1 MIENLPKNKKKIK
14 NFAEEI
20 QIIKCSNANYETI
33 HLYDNAKKTQWFYD
47 LSTHLDDKLSLIQI
61 KFKCW
66 NDNKFSFMHSQ
77 I

>member
-33 HLYDNAKKTQWFYD
+33 HLYDNAKKNPMI
-47 LSTHLDDKLSLIQI
+47 L
-61 KFKCW
+61 
-66 NDNKFSFMHSQ
+66 
-77 I
+77 